1 MPTPKFGLNRFD
13 ESSVAAFAD
22 DVKWAES
29 LGWDVAYLGDSQL
42 RHRDMYILLAA
53 AAQAT
58 QRIELGQLVA
68 NPVTRH
74 PTVIASSTATIEEL
88 APGRTLL
95 GIGVGDTAV
104 RLAGLKLAKVSELEA
119 SIRLIKGL
127 LAGEEID
134 VGALRPAYLPFHHE
148 VPVWVAASGARALK
162 MAGAV
167 ADGIFLRIGTSK
179 SRQDQTIATIREGA
193 VAAGRDPDSV
203 RLGFMIEAILWDD
216 PDEALLMAKSVAAG
230 FYEQSPEL
238 FTGVGLE
245 WQGPSP
251 EELKRDHGVWPDF
264 HHNKDLIASGK
275 LVDFLPREAAD
286 LFVLWGPPSQIVE
299 QLVSLIKSGPANL
312 DHVVLRPLP
321 DPRLPDRSDRSY
333 AARMA
338 KEVLPAVRKALS

>member
-1 MPTPKFGLNRFD
+1 MPVPKFGLNRFD

-29 LGWDVAYLGDSQL
+29 LGWDIAFIGDSQL

-58 QRIELGQLVA
+58 ERIEVGQLVT

-88 APGRTLL
+88 APGRTML

-104 RLAGLKLAKVSELEA
+104 RLAGLKLAKVSELESA
-119 SIRLIKGL
+119 IKLIKGL
-127 LAGEEID
+127 LAGEEIE

-148 VPVWVAASGARALK
+148 VPVWVTASGARALK
-162 MAGAV
+162 MAGGV

-179 SRQDQTIATIREGA
+179 TRIDATLETIREGA
-193 VAAGRDPDSV
+193 TAAGRDPNTV
-203 RLGFMIEAILWDD
+203 RIGIMIEAVLWDD

-238 FTGVGLE
+238 FNAVGLA
-245 WQGPSP
+245 WQGPGP
-251 EELKRDHGVWPDF
+251 EELKREHNIWPDF

-275 LVDFLPREAAD
+275 LVNFLPREAAD

-299 QLVSLIKSGPANL
+299 QLVSLVKSSPVPI
-312 DHVVLRPLP
+312 DYVVLRPLP
-321 DPRLPDRSDRSY
+321 DPKLPDRSDRSY

-338 KEVLPAVRKALS
+338 KEVLPAVREALK